1 MRIPSNRIC
10 DIERFAYAELED
22 IYPQEEIRGFL
33 RLLFEEYLGWD
44 LTTWLLSKQK
54 TINQSDLLKINF
66 AIKDLKRHRPIQ
78 HIIGKADFCGMTLTV
93 DENVLIPRPETEGLV
108 ELAKDRCPSP
118 KRILDLC
125 TGSGCI
131 AIALAKTFPEATI
144 TAVDISEKALEV
156 ARQNARNQGVKIEF
170 VQADVLNRTSVNSN
184 LSAVGRTN
192 QQDLQNLASFS
203 EQEFFCSETNSG
215 SCFNDSTCEFPQFD
229 LIVSN
234 PPYVR
239 ELEKSGMRPNVLDY
253 EPHIALFVPDND
265 PLLFYRRIAEI
276 ADKHLVTSGLLV
288 IEINESLGDETANLF
303 RTHGFETTL
312 HNDFKGKT
320 RFAVGRKKTISEIVI

>member
-1 MRIPSNRIC
+1 MRIASNRIC
-10 DIERFAYAELED
+10 DIERFAYAELEG

-44 LTTWLLSKQK
+44 LTTWLISKQK
-54 TINQSDLLKINF
+54 TINQSALLKINF

-78 HIIGKADFCGMTLTV
+78 HILGKADFCGMTLRV

-131 AIALAKTFPEATI
+131 AIALAKAFPEASI
-144 TAVDISEKALEV
+144 TAVDISGKALEV
-156 ARQNARNQGVKIEF
+156 ARQNAWNQGVEIEL
-170 VQADVLNRTSVNSN
+170 VQADVLNDS
-184 LSAVGRTN
+184 
-192 QQDLQNLASFS
+192 LAQLP
-203 EQEFFCSETNSG
+203 EY
-215 SCFNDSTCEFPQFD
+215 D

-239 ELEKSGMRPNVLDY
+239 ELEKSGMQPNVLDY
-253 EPHIALFVPDND
+253 EPHLALYVPDND
-265 PLLFYRRIAEI
+265 PLLFYLRLAEI
-276 ADKHLVTSGLLV
+276 ADKHLVTNGLLV
-288 IEINESLGDETANLF
+288 VEINESLGEETAKLF
-303 RTHGFETTL
+303 RAHNFETTL

-320 RFAVGRKKTISEIVI
+320 RFAVGRRKTISEIVI

>member
-1 MRIPSNRIC
+1 MRIASNRIC
-10 DIERFAYAELED
+10 DIERFAYSELKEV
-22 IYPQEEIRGFL
+22 YPSDEIRNLL
-33 RLLFEEYLGWD
+33 RIIFEEYLGWN

-54 TINQSDLLKINF
+54 TINQSDLLKIYF

-78 HIIGKADFCGMTLTV
+78 YITGKADFCGMTLAV
-93 DENVLIPRPETEGLV
+93 NENVLIPRPETEEIV
-108 ELAKDRCPSP
+108 ALAKSRSQSP

-131 AIALAKTFPEATI
+131 AIALAKVFPDAET

-156 ARQNARNQGVKIEF
+156 ARQNAWNQGVEIEF
-170 VQADVLNRTSVNSN
+170 MQADVLNDS
-184 LSAVGRTN
+184 
-192 QQDLQNLASFS
+192 LAQLP
-203 EQEFFCSETNSG
+203 EY
-215 SCFNDSTCEFPQFD
+215 D

-239 ELEKSGMRPNVLDY
+239 EQEKAEMQPNVLDH
-253 EPHIALFVPDND
+253 EPHTALFVPDND

-276 ADKHLVTSGLLV
+276 AHKHLVTNGLLIV
-288 IEINESLGDETANLF
+288 EINENLGEETAGLL
-303 RTHGFETTL
+303 RAKGFETSL

-320 RFAVGRKKTISEIVI
+320 RFAAGRRE

>member
-1 MRIPSNRIC
+1 MRIASNRIC
-10 DIERFAYAELED
+10 DIERFAYSEL
-22 IYPQEEIRGFL
+22 QEVYSADEIRNLL
-33 RLLFEEYLGWD
+33 RIIFEEYLGWD

-78 HIIGKADFCGMTLTV
+78 HILGKADFCGMTLAV
-93 DENVLIPRPETEGLV
+93 NENVLIPRPETEGIV
-108 ELAKDRCPSP
+108 ELAKDKCRSP

-131 AIALAKTFPEATI
+131 ALALAKVIPNAEI

-156 ARQNARNQGVKIEF
+156 ARQNAWNQGVEIKF
-170 VQADVLNRTSVNSN
+170 MQADVLNDS
-184 LSAVGRTN
+184 
-192 QQDLQNLASFS
+192 LAQLP
-203 EQEFFCSETNSG
+203 EY
-215 SCFNDSTCEFPQFD
+215 D

-239 ELEKSGMRPNVLDY
+239 EQEKAEMQPNVLDY
-253 EPHIALFVPDND
+253 EPHLALFVPNDD

-276 ADKHLVTSGLLV
+276 ANKHLVPNGLL
-288 IEINESLGDETANLF
+288 IEEINESLGEETAELF
-303 RTHGFETTL
+303 RTKGFETSL

-320 RFAVGRKKTISEIVI
+320 RFVAGRRE

>member
-1 MRIPSNRIC
+1 MRIASNRIC
-10 DIERFAYAELED
+10 DIERFAYSEL
-22 IYPQEEIRGFL
+22 QEVYSADEIRNLL
-33 RLLFEEYLGWD
+33 RILFEEYLGWD

-78 HIIGKADFCGMTLTV
+78 HILGKADFCGMTLAV
-93 DENVLIPRPETEGLV
+93 NENVLIPRPETEGLV
-108 ELAKDRCPSP
+108 ELAKSRLQSP
-118 KRILDLC
+118 QRILDLC

-131 AIALAKTFPEATI
+131 AIALAKVFPNAEI

-156 ARQNARNQGVKIEF
+156 ARQNAWNQEVEIEF
-170 VQADVLNRTSVNSN
+170 LQADVLN
-184 LSAVGRTN
+184 
-192 QQDLQNLASFS
+192 
-203 EQEFFCSETNSG
+203 
-215 SCFNDSTCEFPQFD
+215 DSLDQLPEYD

-239 ELEKSGMRPNVLDY
+239 ELEKSEMQPNVLDY
-253 EPHIALFVPDND
+253 EPHLALFVPDND

-276 ADKHLVTSGLLV
+276 AHKHLVTNGLL
-288 IEINESLGDETANLF
+288 IAEINENLGEETAELF
-303 RTHGFETTL
+303 CTNGFETSL

-320 RFAVGRKKTISEIVI
+320 RFAAGRRE

>member
-1 MRIPSNRIC
+1 MKIPSNRIC
-10 DIERFAYAELED
+10 DIERFAYAELEG
-22 IYPQEEIRGFL
+22 IYPHEEIRGFL

-78 HIIGKADFCGMTLTV
+78 HIIGKADFCCMTLRV

-131 AIALAKTFPEATI
+131 AIALAKAFPEASI

-156 ARQNARNQGVKIEF
+156 ARQNAWNQGVEVEF
-170 VQADVLNRTSVNSN
+170 VQADVLNDS
-184 LSAVGRTN
+184 
-192 QQDLQNLASFS
+192 LAQLP
-203 EQEFFCSETNSG
+203 EY
-215 SCFNDSTCEFPQFD
+215 D

-239 ELEKSGMRPNVLDY
+239 ELEKSKMQPNVLDY
-253 EPHIALFVPDND
+253 EPHLALFVPDND
-265 PLLFYRRIAEI
+265 PLLFYRRLAEI

-288 IEINESLGDETANLF
+288 VEINESLGEETAKLF
-303 RTHGFETTL
+303 RAHSFETTL

-320 RFAVGRKKTISEIVI
+320 RFAVGRRG

>member
-10 DIERFAYAELED
+10 DIERFAYAELEG

-33 RLLFEEYLGWD
+33 RLLFEEYLGWN

-78 HIIGKADFCGMTLTV
+78 HIIGKADFCGMTLRV

-131 AIALAKTFPEATI
+131 AIALAKAFPEAEV
-144 TAVDISEKALEV
+144 TAVDISAKALEV
-156 ARQNARNQGVKIEF
+156 ARQNAWNQGVGVEF
-170 VQADVLNRTSVNSN
+170 VQADVLNDS
-184 LSAVGRTN
+184 
-192 QQDLQNLASFS
+192 LAQLP
-203 EQEFFCSETNSG
+203 EYE
-215 SCFNDSTCEFPQFD
+215 

-239 ELEKSGMRPNVLDY
+239 ELEKSGMQPNVLDY
-253 EPHIALFVPDND
+253 EPHLALFVPDND
-265 PLLFYRRIAEI
+265 PLIFYRRIAEI
-276 ADKHLVTSGLLV
+276 ADNHLVTSGLLV
-288 IEINESLGDETANLF
+288 IETNESLGEETANLF
-303 RTHGFETTL
+303 RAHNFETTL
-312 HNDFKGKT
+312 HTDFKGKT
-320 RFAVGRKKTISEIVI
+320 RFAVGRRGQIKRQMI

>member
-1 MRIPSNRIC
+1 MRIASNRIC
-10 DIERFAYAELED
+10 DIERFAYAELEG

-44 LTTWLLSKQK
+44 LTTWLISKQK
-54 TINQSDLLKINF
+54 TINQSALLKINF

-78 HIIGKADFCGMTLTV
+78 HRLGKADFCGMTLRV

-131 AIALAKTFPEATI
+131 AIALAKAFPEASI
-144 TAVDISEKALEV
+144 TAVDISGKALEV
-156 ARQNARNQGVKIEF
+156 ARQNAWNQGVEIEL
-170 VQADVLNRTSVNSN
+170 VQADVLNDS
-184 LSAVGRTN
+184 
-192 QQDLQNLASFS
+192 LAQLP
-203 EQEFFCSETNSG
+203 EY
-215 SCFNDSTCEFPQFD
+215 D

-239 ELEKSGMRPNVLDY
+239 ALEKSGMQPNVLDY
-253 EPHIALFVPDND
+253 EPHLALYVPDND
-265 PLLFYRRIAEI
+265 PLLFYLRLAEI
-276 ADKHLVTSGLLV
+276 ADKHLVTNGLLV
-288 IEINESLGDETANLF
+288 VEINESLGEETAKLF
-303 RTHGFETTL
+303 RAHNFETTL

-320 RFAVGRKKTISEIVI
+320 RFAVGRRKTISEIVI

>member
-10 DIERFAYAELED
+10 DIERFAYAELEG

-78 HIIGKADFCGMTLTV
+78 HIIGKADFCGMTLRV

-131 AIALAKTFPEATI
+131 AIALAKVFPNAEI
-144 TAVDISEKALEV
+144 TAVDISEKALDV
-156 ARQNARNQGVKIEF
+156 ARQNAWNQGVEIEF
-170 VQADVLNRTSVNSN
+170 VQADVLN
-184 LSAVGRTN
+184 
-192 QQDLQNLASFS
+192 
-203 EQEFFCSETNSG
+203 
-215 SCFNDSTCEFPQFD
+215 DSLDQLPEYD

-239 ELEKSGMRPNVLDY
+239 ELEKSGMQPNVLDY
-253 EPHIALFVPDND
+253 EPHLALFVPDND
-265 PLLFYRRIAEI
+265 PLLFYRRLAEI

-288 IEINESLGDETANLF
+288 VEINESLGEETAKLF
-303 RTHGFETTL
+303 RAHRLETTL

-320 RFAVGRKKTISEIVI
+320 RFAVTGKPFGIYKS

>member
-1 MRIPSNRIC
+1 MRIASNRIC
-10 DIERFAYAELED
+10 DIERFAYAELEG

-66 AIKDLKRHRPIQ
+66 AIKDLKHCRPIQ
-78 HIIGKADFCGMTLTV
+78 HILGKADFCGMTLTV
-93 DENVLIPRPETEGLV
+93 NENVLIPRPETEGIV
-108 ELAKDRCPSP
+108 ELAKDKCRYP

-131 AIALAKTFPEATI
+131 AIALAKVFPDAEI
-144 TAVDISEKALEV
+144 IAVDISEKAIEV
-156 ARQNARNQGVKIEF
+156 ARQNAWNQGVEIEF
-170 VQADVLNRTSVNSN
+170 VQADI
-184 LSAVGRTN
+184 LSD
-192 QQDLQNLASFS
+192 DLAEL
-203 EQEFFCSETNSG
+203 
-215 SCFNDSTCEFPQFD
+215 PLFD

-239 ELEKSGMRPNVLDY
+239 EQEKADMQPNVLDY
-253 EPHIALFVPDND
+253 EPHLALFVPNDD

-276 ADKHLVTSGLLV
+276 AHKHLVTNGLLIV
-288 IEINESLGDETANLF
+288 EINENLGEETAGLLRAN
-303 RTHGFETTL
+303 GFETTL

-320 RFAVGRKKTISEIVI
+320 RFVVGRRGSKSQNRC

>member
-1 MRIPSNRIC
+1 MRIASNRIC
-10 DIERFAYAELED
+10 DIERFAYAELEG

-44 LTTWLLSKQK
+44 ITTWLLSKQK

-78 HIIGKADFCGMTLTV
+78 YITGKADFCGMTLAV
-93 DENVLIPRPETEGLV
+93 NENVLIPRPETEEIV
-108 ELAKDRCPSP
+108 ALANSRSQSP

-131 AIALAKTFPEATI
+131 AIALAKVFPDAEI
-144 TAVDISEKALEV
+144 IAVDISEKALEV
-156 ARQNARNQGVKIEF
+156 ARQNAWNQGVEIEF
-170 VQADVLNRTSVNSN
+170 VQADI
-184 LSAVGRTN
+184 LSD
-192 QQDLQNLASFS
+192 DLAEL
-203 EQEFFCSETNSG
+203 
-215 SCFNDSTCEFPQFD
+215 PLFD

-239 ELEKSGMRPNVLDY
+239 EQEKADMQPNVLDY
-253 EPHIALFVPDND
+253 EPHLALFVPNDD

-276 ADKHLVTSGLLV
+276 AHKHLVTNGLLIV
-288 IEINESLGDETANLF
+288 EINENLGEETAGLLRAN
-303 RTHGFETTL
+303 GFETTL

-320 RFAVGRKKTISEIVI
+320 RFVVGKNS

>member
-1 MRIPSNRIC
+1 MRIASNRIC
-10 DIERFAYAELED
+10 DIERFAYSELKEV
-22 IYPQEEIRGFL
+22 YPSDEIRNLL
-33 RLLFEEYLGWD
+33 RIIFEEYLGWN

-54 TINQSDLLKINF
+54 TINQSDLLKIYL

-78 HIIGKADFCGMTLTV
+78 YITGKADFCGMTLAV
-93 DENVLIPRPETEGLV
+93 NENVLIPRPETEEIV
-108 ELAKDRCPSP
+108 ALAKSRSQSP

-131 AIALAKTFPEATI
+131 AIALAKVFPDAET

-156 ARQNARNQGVKIEF
+156 ARQNAWNQGVEIEF
-170 VQADVLNRTSVNSN
+170 MQADI
-184 LSAVGRTN
+184 LSD
-192 QQDLQNLASFS
+192 DLAEL
-203 EQEFFCSETNSG
+203 
-215 SCFNDSTCEFPQFD
+215 PLFD

-239 ELEKSGMRPNVLDY
+239 ELEKAQMRPNVLDY
-253 EPHIALFVPDND
+253 EPHTALFVPDND

-276 ADKHLVTSGLLV
+276 AHKHLVTNGLLIV
-288 IEINESLGDETANLF
+288 EINENLGEETAGLL
-303 RTHGFETTL
+303 RTKGFETSL

-320 RFAVGRKKTISEIVI
+320 RFAAGRRE

>member
-1 MRIPSNRIC
+1 MRIASNRIC
-10 DIERFAYAELED
+10 DIERFAYSELKEVYSAD
-22 IYPQEEIRGFL
+22 EIRNLL
-33 RLLFEEYLGWD
+33 RIIFEEYLGWD

-78 HIIGKADFCGMTLTV
+78 HILGKADFCGMTLAV
-93 DENVLIPRPETEGLV
+93 NENVLIPRPETEGIV
-108 ELAKDRCPSP
+108 ELAKDKCRSP

-131 AIALAKTFPEATI
+131 ALALAKVIPNAEI

-156 ARQNARNQGVKIEF
+156 ARQNAWNQGVEIKF
-170 VQADVLNRTSVNSN
+170 MQADVLNDS
-184 LSAVGRTN
+184 
-192 QQDLQNLASFS
+192 LAQLP
-203 EQEFFCSETNSG
+203 EY
-215 SCFNDSTCEFPQFD
+215 D

-239 ELEKSGMRPNVLDY
+239 EQEKAEMQPNVLDY
-253 EPHIALFVPDND
+253 EPHLALFVPNDD

-276 ADKHLVTSGLLV
+276 ANKHLVPNGLL
-288 IEINESLGDETANLF
+288 IEEINESLGEETAELF
-303 RTHGFETTL
+303 RTKGFETSL

-320 RFAVGRKKTISEIVI
+320 RFVAGRRE

>member
-1 MRIPSNRIC
+1 MRIASNRIC
-10 DIERFAYAELED
+10 DIERFAYSELKEV
-22 IYPQEEIRGFL
+22 YPSDEIRNLL
-33 RLLFEEYLGWD
+33 RIIFEEYLGWN

-54 TINQSDLLKINF
+54 TINQSDLLKIYF

-78 HIIGKADFCGMTLTV
+78 YITGKADFCGMTLAV
-93 DENVLIPRPETEGLV
+93 NENVLIPRPETEEIV
-108 ELAKDRCPSP
+108 ALAKSRSQSP

-131 AIALAKTFPEATI
+131 AIALAKVFPDAET

-156 ARQNARNQGVKIEF
+156 ARQNAWNQGVEIEF
-170 VQADVLNRTSVNSN
+170 MQADI
-184 LSAVGRTN
+184 LSD
-192 QQDLQNLASFS
+192 DLAEL
-203 EQEFFCSETNSG
+203 
-215 SCFNDSTCEFPQFD
+215 PLFD

-239 ELEKSGMRPNVLDY
+239 ELEKAQMRPNVLDY
-253 EPHIALFVPDND
+253 EPHTALFVPDND

-276 ADKHLVTSGLLV
+276 AHKHLVTNGLLIV
-288 IEINESLGDETANLF
+288 EINENLGEETAGLL
-303 RTHGFETTL
+303 RAKGFETSL

-320 RFAVGRKKTISEIVI
+320 RFAAGRRE

>member
-1 MRIPSNRIC
+1 S
-10 DIERFAYAELED
+10 EL
-22 IYPQEEIRGFL
+22 QEVYSADEIRNLL
-33 RLLFEEYLGWD
+33 RIIFEVYLGWD

-78 HIIGKADFCGMTLTV
+78 HILGKADFCGMSLTV
-93 DENVLIPRPETEGLV
+93 NENALIPRPETEGLV
-108 ELAKDRCPSP
+108 ELAKSRLKSP
-118 KRILDLC
+118 QRILDLC

-131 AIALAKTFPEATI
+131 AIALAKVFTNAEI

-156 ARQNARNQGVKIEF
+156 ARQNAWNQGVEIKF
-170 VQADVLNRTSVNSN
+170 MQADI
-184 LSAVGRTN
+184 LSD
-192 QQDLQNLASFS
+192 DLAEL
-203 EQEFFCSETNSG
+203 
-215 SCFNDSTCEFPQFD
+215 PLFD

-239 ELEKSGMRPNVLDY
+239 EQEKAEMQPNVLDY
-253 EPHIALFVPDND
+253 EPHLALFVPNDD

-276 ADKHLVTSGLLV
+276 AVKHLVPNGLLIV
-288 IEINESLGDETANLF
+288 EINENLGEETAKLF
-303 RTHGFETTL
+303 RAQSFETSL

-320 RFAVGRKKTISEIVI
+320 RFAAGRR

>member
-1 MRIPSNRIC
+1 MRIASNRIC
-10 DIERFAYAELED
+10 DIERFAYSEL
-22 IYPQEEIRGFL
+22 QEVYSADEIRNLL
-33 RLLFEEYLGWD
+33 RIIFEEYLGWD
-44 LTTWLLSKQK
+44 LTTWLLSKQR

-78 HIIGKADFCGMTLTV
+78 HIIGKADFCGMTLRV

-131 AIALAKTFPEATI
+131 AIALAKVIPNAEI

-156 ARQNARNQGVKIEF
+156 ARQNAWNQGVEIKF
-170 VQADVLNRTSVNSN
+170 MQADI
-184 LSAVGRTN
+184 LSD
-192 QQDLQNLASFS
+192 DLAEL
-203 EQEFFCSETNSG
+203 
-215 SCFNDSTCEFPQFD
+215 PLFD

-234 PPYVR
+234 PPYVH
-239 ELEKSGMRPNVLDY
+239 EQEKADMQPNVLDY
-253 EPHIALFVPDND
+253 EPHLALFVPDND
-265 PLLFYRRIAEI
+265 PLLFYRRIAKT
-276 ADKHLVTSGLLV
+276 AHKHLVPNGLLIV
-288 IEINESLGDETANLF
+288 EINENLGEETAGLL
-303 RTHGFETTL
+303 RAKGFETSL

-320 RFAVGRKKTISEIVI
+320 RFAAGRMG

>member
-10 DIERFAYAELED
+10 DIERFAYAELEG
-22 IYPQEEIRGFL
+22 IYPHEEIRGFL

-78 HIIGKADFCGMTLTV
+78 HIIGKADFCCMTLRV

-131 AIALAKTFPEATI
+131 AIALAKAFPEASI
-144 TAVDISEKALEV
+144 TAMDISEKALEV
-156 ARQNARNQGVKIEF
+156 ARQNAWNQGVEIKF
-170 VQADVLNRTSVNSN
+170 MQADVLNDS
-184 LSAVGRTN
+184 
-192 QQDLQNLASFS
+192 LAQLP
-203 EQEFFCSETNSG
+203 EY
-215 SCFNDSTCEFPQFD
+215 D

-239 ELEKSGMRPNVLDY
+239 ELEKSKMQPNVLDY
-253 EPHIALFVPDND
+253 EPHLALFVPDND
-265 PLLFYRRIAEI
+265 PLLFYRRLAEI

-288 IEINESLGDETANLF
+288 VEINESLGEETAKLF
-303 RTHGFETTL
+303 HAHGFETTL
-312 HNDFKGKT
+312 HNDFKGRT
-320 RFAVGRKKTISEIVI
+320 RFAVGRR